1 MTEHPL
7 SRRRLALVI
16 LAIVVPSLDT
26 INLES
31 GKRTA
36 IGDPVFGDDQFKGV
50 RVHPEGDKL
59 TFEITEGPKGQSA
72 TNINRV

>member
-16 LAIVVPSLDT
+16 LAIVIPSLAA

-31 GKRTA
+31 GQRTT
-36 IGDPVFGDDQFKGV
+36 IGEPVFGDDQFRGV
-50 RVHPEGDKL
+50 GVHPDGDKL
-59 TFEITEGPKGQSA
+59 TFWRGSGQLQLWVLEG
-72 TNINRV
+72 IEW

>member
-1 MTEHPL
+1 MTERPL
-7 SRRRLALVI
+7 SRRRVALVI

-31 GKRTA
+31 GNRIA

-50 RVHPEGDKL
+50 RVHPDGDKI
-59 TFEITEGPKGQSA
+59 TFFRGTRQLQLWVLEG
-72 TNINRV
+72 IEL